1 MSEWTEVADGVF
13 QRRYDP
19 FDVSVCVVR
28 GEAGLLLV
36 DTRSSHRE
44 ARTVRDDL
52 AAFGVPVRWVV
63 NTHAHFDHTF
73 GNAVFG
79 GPPGEVPIY
88 GHRLVPQHL
97 AEHEA
102 VMLAGWLRRGDGPV
116 EGLEE
121 VRITPPDH
129 LVDELLTLDL
139 GGRSV
144 HMLHLGRGHT
154 DGDLVLHI
162 PDAECW
168 LMGDLL
174 EESGPPA
181 YGDDSYPLEWPP
193 TLAALLD
200 RASADDTLVPG
211 HGKAV
216 RRAFAE
222 RQHAQVQAVA
232 DLITELHGA
241 GVGAGEALATGGQR
255 WPFPANGLAEAVR
268 LGYEALDHRSGD
280 VESPDEA
287 ELS

>member
-1 MSEWTEVADGVF
+1 MSGWTEVADRVY

-28 GEAGLLLV
+28 GEAGVLLV

-44 ARTVRDDL
+44 ARAVREDL
-52 AAFGVPVRWVV
+52 AAFDAPVRWVV

-73 GNAVFG
+73 GNTVFG
-79 GPPGEVPIY
+79 GQPGDVPIY
-88 GHRLVPQHL
+88 GHRLVPRHL
-97 AEHEA
+97 VEHEA
-102 VMLAGWLRRGDGPV
+102 VMLAGWLARGDGPV

-129 LVDELLTLDL
+129 LVDDLSTVDL
-139 GGRSV
+139 GDRSV

-168 LMGDLL
+168 LLGDLL

-181 YGDDSYPLEWPP
+181 YGDDSFPLEWPA

-200 RASADDTLVPG
+200 RAGIGDTLVPG

-216 RRAFAE
+216 GRAFAE
-222 RQHAQVQAVA
+222 RQREEVLAVA
-232 DLITELHGA
+232 DLIIELHGA
-241 GVGAGEALATGGQR
+241 GVGAGDALAAGGHR
-255 WPFPANGLAEAVR
+255 WPFPPNGLAEAVR
-268 LGYEALDHRSGD
+268 VGYEALDHRSGD
-280 VESPDEA
+280 VKPPDEA
-287 ELS
+287 EL